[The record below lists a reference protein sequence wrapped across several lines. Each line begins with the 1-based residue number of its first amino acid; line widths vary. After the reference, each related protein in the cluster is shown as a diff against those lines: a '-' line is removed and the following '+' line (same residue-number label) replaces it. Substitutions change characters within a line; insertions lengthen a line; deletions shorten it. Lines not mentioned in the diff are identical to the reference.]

1 MLTPDRSMCSWRA
14 ANAVSLLRRGKGRL
28 AACRYSEAPH
38 VARALGAALY
48 EQLHE
53 VSEVSHNLVEAM
65 IDLLAYT

>member
-1 MLTPDRSMCSWRA
+1 MLTADESMHSWRA
-14 ANAVSLLRRGKGRL
+14 ANAVSLLRGGKGRL

-53 VSEVSHNLVEAM
+53 VNEVLHSLDEAI
-65 IDLLAYT
+65 IDLVTCT